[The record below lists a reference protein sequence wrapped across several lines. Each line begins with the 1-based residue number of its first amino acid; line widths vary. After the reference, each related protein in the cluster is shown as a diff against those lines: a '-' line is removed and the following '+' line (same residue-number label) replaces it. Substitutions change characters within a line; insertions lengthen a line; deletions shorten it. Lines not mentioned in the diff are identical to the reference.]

1 MLTAFFKHPL
11 QTIAP
16 HLLAPSVIRF
26 QTPPAVYCKYK
37 NSLGGFLVLQRIII
51 TGYKPHE
58 LGIFNDKH
66 PGVPIIKKALENRL
80 RILLDEGLEWVI
92 ISGQQGV
99 ETWAAEV
106 VLTLKEEFPDL
117 KFAIIT
123 PFLEQDKNWQEIKQE
138 KYQSLVAQADFVTS
152 VTKKPYEA
160 PWQFTEKDK
169 FIIQNTDGLLL
180 VYDEEN
186 EGSPKYIKR
195 LAEKYME
202 NHDYM
207 VLTINSY
214 DLQVIAE
221 EMQQQDW

>member
-1 MLTAFFKHPL
+1 M
-11 QTIAP
+11 
-16 HLLAPSVIRF
+16 
-26 QTPPAVYCKYK
+26 
-37 NSLGGFLVLQRIII
+37 LQRIII

-66 PGVPIIKKALENRL
+66 PGIGIIKKALEDRL
-80 RILLDEGLEWVI
+80 RILIDEGLEWVI

-99 ETWAAEV
+99 ESWGAEV
-106 VLTLKEEFPDL
+106 VLLLKKEYPDL
-117 KFAIIT
+117 KYAVIT
-123 PFLEQDKNWQEIKQE
+123 PFLEQEKNWQEHKKE

-160 PWQFTEKDK
+160 PWQFIEKDK

-180 VYDEEN
+180 VYDDEN
-186 EGSPKYIKR
+186 EGSPKYMKR
-195 LAEKYME
+195 LAEKNME
-202 NHDYM
+202 THNYTLLM
-207 VLTINSY
+207 ITAY